1 MPVLLESGQVLL
13 SEPERKL
20 LRPSA
25 LSLRQGAFDV
35 PALTGPISLIDYWAL
50 VLRHAMLQGD
60 NEFVEWALQRLEQ
73 ELPSRQR
80 SN

>member
-13 SEPERKL
+13 SELEREV
-20 LRPSA
+20 LRPAA
-25 LSLRQGAFDV
+25 LSLHQSAV
-35 PALTGPISLIDYWAL
+35 HVAALAGPISLVDYWSL
-50 VLRHAMLQGD
+50 VLRDAMLQGD

-73 ELPSRQR
+73 QLPSRQR